1 MRKVRYI
8 IFFLAIVI
16 TYYGCGGSR
25 EMKSEK
31 HSLSYNIV
39 LGSGGGFTGRYSGKA
54 IDTAGILFNWEG
66 RTYLTSPKKI
76 ADTLS
81 QNQILKINKFFSEHA
96 LTNYKFKETG
106 NITSF
111 LTLSDSNNEFTFSW
125 KGTNL
130 PENAPEKIKEL
141 YYLINQAIEQ
151 NNKEVQ
157 Q

>member
-16 TYYGCGGSR
+16 AYYGCCGSK

-31 HSLSYNIV
+31 QSLSYNIV
-39 LGSGGGFTGRYSGKA
+39 LGSGGGFTGRYNGKA
-54 IDTAGILFNWEG
+54 IDTAGIIFNWEG
-66 RTYLTSPKKI
+66 RTYLTSTKKNI
-76 ADTLS
+76 DTLS
-81 QNQILKINKFFSEHA
+81 QNQILKLNTFFSEHA
-96 LTNYKFKETG
+96 LTNYNFKEAG

-130 PENAPEKIKEL
+130 PENAPEKIREL
-141 YYLINQAIEQ
+141 YYLVNHAIEQ

-157 Q
+157 